1 MKTTIELT
9 PQEVIAVLKNGS
21 LETFVKSVP
30 WETTEQAV
38 IADKKEEESK
48 KEEDPKKYSKQD
60 LLNLFRK
67 KNSPENRELLKDILT
82 ATGAKSVSSIPE
94 EKYAEVIEQLNAI
107 EDQYGTRSFKPI
119 KRRTMAPLHTVRKA

>member
-38 IADKKEEESK
+38 IADKKEEESKKEEAPKK

-107 EDQYGTRSFKPI
+107 ED
-119 KRRTMAPLHTVRKA
+119 

>member
-21 LETFVKSVP
+21 LEAFVKSVP
-30 WETTEQAV
+30 WETTEKAIV
-38 IADKKEEESK
+38 ADKKEESQK
-48 KEEDPKKYSKQD
+48 KEEDPKKPSKED
-60 LLNLFRK
+60 LLNLFRE

-94 EKYAEVIEQLNAI
+94 EKYAEVIEKLKAI
-107 EDQYGTRSFKPI
+107 ED
-119 KRRTMAPLHTVRKA
+119 

>member
-9 PQEVIAVLKNGS
+9 PHEVIAVLKNGS
-21 LETFVKSVP
+21 LEAFVKSVP
-30 WETTEQAV
+30 WETTEEAIV
-38 IADKKEEESK
+38 ADKKEEAPKK
-48 KEEDPKKYSKQD
+48 KEEDPKKPSKED

-67 KNSPENRELLKDILT
+67 KNSTENRELLKDILT

-107 EDQYGTRSFKPI
+107 ED
-119 KRRTMAPLHTVRKA
+119 